1 MKIVEYFGVCA
12 TDVLQIV
19 IQLHRIQRT
28 ENIGSFFEKV
38 QYEDLTPRKPSSIV
52 ITAKLG
58 VKSANKC

>member
-28 ENIGSFFEKV
+28 ENIGSFYEKV
-38 QYEDLTPRKPSSIV
+38 QYEDILNTKKTLFNCNYCKIGCK
-52 ITAKLG
+52 I
-58 VKSANKC
+58 C